1 VRTTSYLSDAPE
13 TYYVGAYWGPR
24 KEPPEECARRTAELL
39 RLLVGC
45 DPLLAEWY
53 KPTKRLKDARNFP
66 LMPPDVATF
75 TEMFRRGVNREKGGP
90 IIEDLG
96 FRVVFSNARPQ
107 HDYTSLSIKCGDYC
121 GATPN
126 SCLLSLPTPGYGTTA
141 ERVITASVL
150 TGVVRAMALAY
161 EPDWAVAT
169 SHLHRS
175 LLSEQKVWA
184 GEFVGWVTY
193 HSRGRGALPP
203 LPAPARIE
211 PVEDKGSLIV
221 LMEERLTGR
230 TPEHV
235 ERALRVGE
243 VLASAG
249 CMQPVI
255 APWEYP
261 TPLTERPPR

>member
-1 VRTTSYLSDAPE
+1 MRTESYLSKYPE

-24 KEPPEECARRTAELL
+24 KEPTEECARRTAELL
-39 RLLVGC
+39 HLLAGC
-45 DPLLAEWY
+45 DPLLAQWY
-53 KPTKRLKDARNFP
+53 KLTKSLKDARKFP
-66 LMPPDVATF
+66 LMPPDVAAL

-90 IIEDLG
+90 VIEQLG
-96 FRVVFSNARPQ
+96 FSIWIGNGAGKDDNA
-107 HDYTSLSIKCGDYC
+107 DLSIICGDYG

-126 SCLLSLPTPGYGTTA
+126 SCLLRLPTPGYGTTA
-141 ERVITASVL
+141 ERVITTTVL

-169 SHLHRS
+169 SDLHRS
-175 LLSEQKVWA
+175 LLSEDEDKVWP

-193 HSRGRGALPP
+193 HSRKRGALPP

-230 TPEHV
+230 NPEHV

-243 VLASAG
+243 LLARAG
-249 CMQPVI
+249 RMQPVI
-255 APWEYP
+255 EPWK
-261 TPLTERPPR
+261 